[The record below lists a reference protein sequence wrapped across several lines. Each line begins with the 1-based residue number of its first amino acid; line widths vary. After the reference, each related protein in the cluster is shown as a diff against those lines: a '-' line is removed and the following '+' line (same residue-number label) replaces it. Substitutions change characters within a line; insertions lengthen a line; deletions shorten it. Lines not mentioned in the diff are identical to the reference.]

1 MRERGGHSSHGGLI
15 TKHFIPRMSVEDHT
29 KAYSLMVR
37 AHSAALL
44 PPWVNDI
51 QEYREY
57 IEFISRGS
65 YALPHRTKTTDLH
78 DEAANEIVEKVG
90 YIIITV

>member
-1 MRERGGHSSHGGLI
+1 
-15 TKHFIPRMSVEDHT
+15 MSVKDHT

-78 DEAANEIVEKVG
+78 DEAASEIVEKVG